1 MTLSPST
8 EHNRFLLRK
17 SSRSNIPRY
26 PWNCLAHHPLKH
38 HRNYWGVLGYHLIHV
53 LSQAPSGFSSA
64 YSDCTLFLWCWPA
77 AVTIC
82 PHRQRGG
89 SVSWLVIAL
98 GAKAYWK
105 SIIITW
111 PTKYGMFFMHSS
123 LLNEAQDR
131 PLQSSSV
138 LTTKISD
145 K

>member
-1 MTLSPST
+1 
-8 EHNRFLLRK
+8 
-17 SSRSNIPRY
+17 
-26 PWNCLAHHPLKH
+26 
-38 HRNYWGVLGYHLIHV
+38 
-53 LSQAPSGFSSA
+53 
-64 YSDCTLFLWCWPA
+64 LWCWPA